1 MNKLKSGFT
10 LIEILIVIAIIG
22 VLSVSLVPNIAGAP
36 AKARDLSK
44 KQAVM
49 QADAA
54 LQAYIVSKGR
64 AVNITVNNGAGALD
78 EGVCLNAGNVK
89 QTWKDLIFE
98 GTMPSAT
105 TGAATADAECI
116 DADGTIHPKYF
127 VNADGKYR
135 FEILV
140 ESIASSNHTVAGQDA
155 VAAAN
160 GVEAKDAVAARNIYW
175 TGTLA
180 P

>member
-54 LQAYIVSKGR
+54 MQAYIVSKGR
-64 AVNITVNNGAGALD
+64 AVNIARNDGAGAATICLKPG
-78 EGVCLNAGNVK
+78 GVGVGVQDK
-89 QTWKDLIFE
+89 WKNLIFE
-98 GTMPSAT
+98 GEMPSAT
-105 TGAATADAECI
+105 TGAAQSNDNCI
-116 DADGTIHPKYF
+116 DADGTIYPRYT
-127 VNADGKYR
+127 VNAAGLYR
-135 FEILV
+135 FEIKV
-140 ESIASSNHTVAGQDA
+140 ESAASASEGRTD
-155 VAAAN
+155 
-160 GVEAKDAVAARNIYW
+160 IFW

>member
-54 LQAYIVSKGR
+54 MQAYIVTSGKP
-64 AVNITVNNGAGALD
+64 VNIEAEDGNGNTG
-78 EGVCLNAGNVK
+78 GVCLDAAHADW
-89 QTWKDLIFE
+89 QTKIFDRSI
-98 GTMPSAT
+98 PSAT
-105 TGAATADAECI
+105 TVEDDAPDDCI
-116 DADGTIHPKYF
+116 AGGVVHPKF
-127 VNADGKYR
+127 VKTGNEYR
-135 FEILV
+135 FEIKV
-140 ESIASSNHTVAGQDA
+140 ESAASASEGQTD
-155 VAAAN
+155 
-160 GVEAKDAVAARNIYW
+160 IFW

-180 P
+180 PPAE

>member
-54 LQAYIVSKGR
+54 MQAYIVTSGKP
-64 AVNITVNNGAGALD
+64 VNIALD
-78 EGVCLNAGNVK
+78 TGRGNTGGVCLDDAHAD
-89 QTWKDLIFE
+89 WKTKIFDGE
-98 GTMPSAT
+98 IPSAT
-105 TGAATADAECI
+105 TVDAANPGECI
-116 DADGTIHPKYF
+116 EADGTVYPKF
-127 VNADGKYR
+127 VKTNNDYR
-135 FEILV
+135 FEIYV
-140 ESIASSNHTVAGQDA
+140 ESAASASEGQTD
-155 VAAAN
+155 
-160 GVEAKDAVAARNIYW
+160 IFW

-180 P
+180 PAP

>member
-54 LQAYIVSKGR
+54 MQAYIVSKGR
-64 AVNITVNNGAGALD
+64 AVNITADTGAGAIAA
-78 EGVCLNAGNVK
+78 GVCLNGAAVK
-89 QTWKDLIFE
+89 ADWVNLIFE
-98 GTMPSAT
+98 GTIPSAT
-105 TGAATADAECI
+105 TGAVTADADCI

-127 VNADGKYR
+127 VDAAGLYR
-135 FEILV
+135 FQIKV
-140 ESIASSNHTVAGQDA
+140 ESVASASEGET
-155 VAAAN
+155 
-160 GVEAKDAVAARNIYW
+160 EIFW

-180 P
+180 PE

>member
-54 LQAYIVSKGR
+54 MQAYIVTSGKP
-64 AVNITVNNGAGALD
+64 VNIAVANGEGNALA
-78 EGVCLNAGNVK
+78 GVCLNSADATW
-89 QTWKDLIFE
+89 QTKIFDDAI
-98 GTMPSAT
+98 PSAT
-105 TGAATADAECI
+105 TVDAADPAKCI
-116 DADGTIHPKYF
+116 AGDGTVHPKF
-127 VNADGKYR
+127 FKDGNEYR
-135 FEILV
+135 FEIQV
-140 ESIASSNHTVAGQDA
+140 ESAASASEGQS
-155 VAAAN
+155 
-160 GVEAKDAVAARNIYW
+160 EIFW
-175 TGTLA
+175 TGTLE
-180 P
+180 PVVDGGEGEGEGEGEE

>member
-54 LQAYIVSKGR
+54 LQAYMVSKGR
-64 AVNITVNNGAGALD
+64 APDLKQGINQFGQISM
-78 EGVCLNAGNVK
+78 CLNETSDGN
-89 QTWKDLIFE
+89 KDLVFGGEI
-98 GTMPSAT
+98 PKAT
-105 TGAATADAECI
+105 SGAALNADECI
-116 DADGTIHPKYF
+116 EADGTIYPRYI
-127 VNADGKYR
+127 VAADGKYR

-140 ESIASSNHTVAGQDA
+140 ESTASSNHTVAGQDA
-155 VAAAN
+155 IPPVN
-160 GVEAKDAVAARNIYW
+160 GVGGQDAVAARNTYW
-175 TGTLA
+175 TGTYA
-180 P
+180 PQ

>member
-54 LQAYIVSKGR
+54 MQAYIVTSGKP
-64 AVNITVNNGAGALD
+64 VNIALANGEGD
-78 EGVCLNAGNVK
+78 NPGVCLNAANAA
-89 QTWKDLIFE
+89 WKTKIFDDSI
-98 GTMPSAT
+98 PSAT
-105 TGAATADAECI
+105 TVDAVNPGECI
-116 DADGTIHPKYF
+116 ADDGTIHPKF
-127 VNADGKYR
+127 VKTGNNYR
-135 FEILV
+135 FEIYV
-140 ESIASSNHTVAGQDA
+140 ESAASASEGQTD
-155 VAAAN
+155 
-160 GVEAKDAVAARNIYW
+160 IFW

>member
-54 LQAYIVSKGR
+54 MQAYIVTSGKP
-64 AVNITVNNGAGALD
+64 VNIELENGTGNTN
-78 EGVCLNAGNVK
+78 GVCLNNAHNN
-89 QTWKDLIFE
+89 WKIKIFDSSI
-98 GTMPSAT
+98 PSAT
-105 TGAATADAECI
+105 TVDDDAGDDCI
-116 DADGTIHPKYF
+116 AGGVVHPKF
-127 VNADGKYR
+127 VKDGNDYR
-135 FEILV
+135 FEIKV
-140 ESIASSNHTVAGQDA
+140 ESAASASEGQTD
-155 VAAAN
+155 
-160 GVEAKDAVAARNIYW
+160 IFW
-175 TGTLA
+175 TGTLDPA
-180 P
+180 PAP

>member
-54 LQAYIVSKGR
+54 MQAYIVTSGKP
-64 AVNITVNNGAGALD
+64 VNIELENGTGNTN
-78 EGVCLNAGNVK
+78 GVCLNNAHNN
-89 QTWKDLIFE
+89 WKIKIFDGE
-98 GTMPSAT
+98 IPSAT
-105 TGAATADAECI
+105 TVDPVNAGECI
-116 DADGTIHPKYF
+116 GADGTIHPKF
-127 VNADGKYR
+127 VKTGNEYR
-135 FEILV
+135 FEIKV
-140 ESIASSNHTVAGQDA
+140 ESAASASEGQT
-155 VAAAN
+155 
-160 GVEAKDAVAARNIYW
+160 EIFW

-180 P
+180 PPAP

>member
-54 LQAYIVSKGR
+54 MQAYIVTSGKPVNIGR
-64 AVNITVNNGAGALD
+64 ADGTGDNA
-78 EGVCLNAGNVK
+78 GVCLNAADDTW
-89 QTWKDLIFE
+89 QTKIFDDAI
-98 GTMPSAT
+98 PSAT
-105 TGAATADAECI
+105 TVDAADPAKCI
-116 DADGTIHPKYF
+116 AGDGTVHPKF
-127 VNADGKYR
+127 FKTGNEYR
-135 FEILV
+135 FEIQV
-140 ESIASSNHTVAGQDA
+140 ESAASASEGQS
-155 VAAAN
+155 
-160 GVEAKDAVAARNIYW
+160 EIFW
-175 TGTLA
+175 TGTLE
-180 P
+180 PVVDGGEGDEGDE